1 MFRDLCRELAE
12 RKRPYKLCD
21 DEELLRICKTP
32 HHQGV
37 AAMIEDAAVEPLSR
51 DDLGVWSDER
61 RTGVVLHA
69 VGNDFN
75 AGAIVRAAAF
85 FDASMVVISETET
98 DVRLSTAAYRVA
110 EGGMEH
116 VAVRSVRKTAAFLRE
131 AASRL
136 FVIGTDPRARLQVAD
151 LPALLREREREPGGI
166 ALVLGNEE
174 RGLPPEVKRHCT
186 ALLRIPGTG
195 NIESLNVAQ
204 SAAVFLHAIYEA

>member
-1 MFRDLCRELAE
+1 
-12 RKRPYKLCD
+12 
-21 DEELLRICKTP
+21 
-32 HHQGV
+32 
-37 AAMIEDAAVEPLSR
+37 MIEDVPVEPLTR
-51 DDLGVWSDER
+51 DDLGQWAEKR
-61 RTGVVLHA
+61 QTGVVLHA

-85 FDASMVVISETET
+85 FDASLVVIAETETET

-116 VAVRSVRKTAAFLRE
+116 VAVRSVRKTAAFLRDA
-131 AASRL
+131 AASL
-136 FVIGTDPRARLQVAD
+136 FVIGTDPRARLQVGD
-151 LPALLREREREPGGI
+151 LPALLRERDAGGI

-174 RGLPPEVKRHCT
+174 RGLPHEVKRHCT